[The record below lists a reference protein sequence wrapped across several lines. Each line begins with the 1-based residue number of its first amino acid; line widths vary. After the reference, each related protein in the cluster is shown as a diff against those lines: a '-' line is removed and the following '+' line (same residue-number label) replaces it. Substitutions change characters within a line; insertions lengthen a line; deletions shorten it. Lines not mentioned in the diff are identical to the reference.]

1 MDRFDLPQALF
12 WTAVSGRETP
22 AVGDLGGTM
31 LRPKV
36 PGAGDYW
43 PVGFC
48 ERDGWLVMRVDSED
62 EVVTNRF
69 IRYYRPVRPMPRYHG
84 RTRHALFAVLRA
96 PFPLTVDS
104 SLTLHSTCSLGH
116 VDDPPFMPPYT
127 GRPSARMV
135 ELMNGMT
142 MKPGWIVWDGY
153 LHVWVNYLYWRQS
166 MGRRPAHTLF
176 GVSVPVELALFRAY
190 RAYYEQLRCELP
202 YPYAEP
208 VLWPDQ
214 CDPRF
219 PLPSDPR
226 YGAYA

>member
-1 MDRFDLPQALF
+1 
-12 WTAVSGRETP
+12 
-22 AVGDLGGTM
+22 
-31 LRPKV
+31 
-36 PGAGDYW
+36 
-43 PVGFC
+43 
-48 ERDGWLVMRVDSED
+48 
-62 EVVTNRF
+62 
-69 IRYYRPVRPMPRYHG
+69 
-84 RTRHALFAVLRA
+84 
-96 PFPLTVDS
+96 
-104 SLTLHSTCSLGH
+104 
-116 VDDPPFMPPYT
+116 
-127 GRPSARMV
+127 MV